1 MIDFKKLAALGI
13 VASSAL
19 ILSACNP
26 YKTSS
31 TGGTSQAGN
40 SQQAS
45 PAAVE
50 GNVITYSDSGFSP
63 TELKVK
69 VGESITF
76 TNSSMATV
84 QVNSAVHPTHTLYP
98 ELNIGSIAAGE
109 SKSVTFTTTGT
120 KKYHNHLNASQIG
133 TIVVE

>member
-31 TGGTSQAGN
+31 TGETDQTGN

-50 GNVITYSDSGFSP
+50 GSVITYSDSGFSP
-63 TELKVK
+63 ASIKVK
-69 VGESITF
+69 VGETVTF
-76 TNSSMATV
+76 KNDSESTV

-98 ELNIGSIAAGE
+98 ELNIGSIAPGE
-109 SKSVTFTTTGT
+109 SKSVTFTTAGT
-120 KKYHNHLNASQIG
+120 KKYHNHLDAGQTG